1 MRMIRENLLVPMLT
15 WTASLLLTLSLTA
28 SAQDA
33 QSSAAK
39 PVSFLGAVQS
49 INGKSISV
57 KSDAGAQMEVSVQ
70 DDARL
75 LRIEPGQKS
84 LQGAVPFALSDLQVG
99 DRVLARGS
107 GSADGKQLTATMLVA
122 IKKADLAQKQEKD
135 REDWQKRGAGG
146 LVKSVD
152 AAAGTVTI
160 STAGGPRTLT
170 IQTSK
175 STIIRRYA
183 PGSVKFDDA
192 KPSVLPDIQP
202 GDQVRARGDRSAD
215 GETLNAEEIVSGS
228 FRNIAGTVV
237 SVDPSASTLTVNDLS
252 TKHSVTVQ
260 VTPDTQ
266 IKKLDPAMAQRIA
279 LRLKGG
285 ASNRSGS
292 APNGHGSAPN
302 ATGNGR
308 SPGGSEPTGTAP
320 PQEAQTGGG
329 AGSGSGRFGTEGGGD
344 PQQFLAR
351 APAANLKDFPK
362 GSAVM
367 LVATQGTSTGS
378 SGTVTA
384 ITLVGGVEPMLEAS
398 ASGSQAFLSS
408 AWNLGGGGGGEEA
421 QQ

>member
-1 MRMIRENLLVPMLT
+1 MRMIRKNLLVPMLA
-15 WTASLLLTLSLTA
+15 WTASLLLTLSVTA
-28 SAQDA
+28 GAQDA
-33 QSSAAK
+33 QSSTPK
-39 PVSFLGAVQS
+39 PVSFLGTVQS

-57 KSDAGAQMEVSVQ
+57 KSDVGAVMEVAIQ

-84 LQGAVPFALSDLQVG
+84 LQGAVPFALSDLQIG
-99 DRVLARGS
+99 DRVLARGT
-107 GSADGKQLTATMLVA
+107 GSADGKQLTAAMLVA
-122 IKKADLAQKQEKD
+122 IKKADIAQRQEKE

-160 STAGGPRTLT
+160 STAGGRRTLT

-175 STIIRRYA
+175 GTIIRRYA

-192 KPSVLPDIQP
+192 KPGVLADIQP

-215 GETLNAEEIVSGS
+215 GEILNAEEIVSGS

-260 VTPDTQ
+260 ITPDTQ
-266 IKKLDPAMAQRIA
+266 IKKLDPVVAQRIA

-285 ASNRSGS
+285 ASNGPGS
-292 APNGHGSAPN
+292 AQ
-302 ATGNGR
+302 NGR
-308 SPGGSEPTGTAP
+308 GTGASPGSSEPSGAAP
-320 PQEAQTGGG
+320 PQGAQPGG
-329 AGSGSGRFGTEGGGD
+329 AAGAANGRFGPEGGGD

-351 APAANLKDFPK
+351 APNATLKDFPK
-362 GSAVM
+362 GSAAM

-384 ITLVGGVEPMLEAS
+384 ITLIGGVEPMLEAS
-398 ASGSQAFLSS
+398 ASASQAFLSS
-408 AWNLGGGGGGEEA
+408 AWNLGGGGGEEA
-421 QQ
+421 PQ

>member
-1 MRMIRENLLVPMLT
+1 MRMIPKNLLVPMLT

-39 PVSFLGAVQS
+39 PVSFLGTVQS
-49 INGKSISV
+49 INGKSISI
-57 KSDAGAQMEVSVQ
+57 KSDAGAVMEVSVQ

-107 GSADGKQLTATMLVA
+107 GSPDGKQLTATMLVA

-152 AAAGTVTI
+152 AAAGIVTI
-160 STAGGPRTLT
+160 STAGSPRTLT

-192 KPSVLPDIQP
+192 KPSVLADIQP

-237 SVDPSASTLTVNDLS
+237 SVDPSASTLTLNDLS

-285 ASNRSGS
+285 ASNRPGS
-292 APNGHGSAPN
+292 APNGP
-302 ATGNGR
+302 GNGR
-308 SPGGSEPTGTAP
+308 SPGSSESTGAAP
-320 PQEAQTGGG
+320 PQEAQSRG
-329 AGSGSGRFGTEGGGD
+329 GSGSGGGRFGTEGGAD

-351 APAANLKDFPK
+351 APAATLKDFPK

-367 LVATQGTSTGS
+367 LVATQGTATGS

-384 ITLVGGVEPMLEAS
+384 ITLIGGVEPMLEAS

-408 AWNLGGGGGGEEA
+408 AWNLGGGGGGGEEA